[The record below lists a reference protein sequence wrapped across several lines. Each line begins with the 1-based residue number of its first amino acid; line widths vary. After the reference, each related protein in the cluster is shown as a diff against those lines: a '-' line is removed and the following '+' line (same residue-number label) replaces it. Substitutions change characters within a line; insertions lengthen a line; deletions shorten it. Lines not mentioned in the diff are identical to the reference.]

1 MTGRGAA
8 RVKPE
13 LLAPAGNPA
22 CALAAFDAGAD
33 AVYCGLK
40 KFNARERTENF
51 TFEEMDKTIVYAH
64 KLGKKVFVTLNTLI
78 QESELPALGDTL
90 ADLERLRP
98 DALIVQDT
106 GVLFAIRNFFPDLR
120 VHASTQMGLHNSAGL
135 QLARE
140 LGIRRVILE
149 RQTTLTELE
158 RMMRNRPEGMEVEI
172 FIHGA
177 LCCCISGSCLLSSW
191 MGGWSGNR
199 GKCKQPC
206 RRRYHS
212 SSGSG
217 FFLSAQDLCT
227 LELLPRILKTGV
239 VSLKIEGRLRRPD
252 YVSRTVEAYR
262 LALDAAL
269 ESPEA
274 FRDALPRAREL
285 LARTCGRRWSN
296 GFYTEDSAGTLVKHD
311 SLGASGLL
319 CGKVQAVSRKGFTLS
334 AMRRIHVGDL
344 LRIQPR
350 SGDEGPAVSV
360 TAMIRDGEN
369 LRAVSRGETCFIPTD
384 REIPTDAFVYKTGES
399 CPDYSRRIA
408 ALPRSKPALPLDISI
423 SRTEFRIRTG
433 SGLTWTKELQLQEA
447 GKHPLSPDRI
457 VQDFTSATFDEWE
470 AGDVRCEIQDN
481 PFLPASVL
489 KALRTEFREWMR
501 DRFDPGEADRA
512 VQEKLQAFH
521 DALNA
526 PVGRRNGTEKER
538 DSVILPRGKK
548 APQPCLAI
556 IREAEDHPA
565 PGEELLL
572 PFFVPET
579 KLPELRSV
587 LHDFARRGG
596 KAVRITS
603 LHHLALLK
611 GSGLQ
616 VRTCMPL
623 PVCNRFAVK
632 LLAGQGVCGVQL
644 WLELG
649 KSELE
654 LLAAHS
660 ELPVEI
666 YRYGRPVLLTT
677 RAAIPAGDTIT
688 DARGNAF
695 RLRRDAGFTR
705 LTSEKVFSIPGIPG
719 ADSSL
724 ADLRNADWNE
734 PETASFNFQFGLQ

>member
-1 MTGRGAA
+1 MR
-8 RVKPE
+8 PE

-51 TFEEMDKTIVYAH
+51 SFEEMDKIIVYAH
-64 KLGKKVFVTLNTLI
+64 KLGRKVFVTLNTLI
-78 QESELPALGDTL
+78 QDSELPALGDTL
-90 ADLERLRP
+90 SELDRLRP
-98 DALIVQDT
+98 DALIVQDS
-106 GVLFAIRNFFPDLR
+106 GVLFAIRNYFPDLR

-135 QLARE
+135 ALADE
-140 LGIRRVILE
+140 LGIKRVILE
-149 RQTTLTELE
+149 RQTTLSELE
-158 RMMRNRPEGMEVEI
+158 LMMRNKPPGMEVEI

-191 MGGWSGNR
+191 LGGWSGNR

-239 VSLKIEGRLRRPD
+239 ASLKIEGRLRRPD

-262 LALDAAL
+262 LALDSAM

-274 FRDALPRAREL
+274 FRNALPRAREI
-285 LARTCGRRWSN
+285 LARTCGRRWSE
-296 GFYTEDSAGTLVKHD
+296 GFYTEGSAKTLVKYD
-311 SLGASGLL
+311 SMGASGLL
-319 CGKVQAVSRKGFTLS
+319 CGKVLSVSRKGFTLS

-360 TAMIRDGEN
+360 TALVRDGEN
-369 LRAVSRGETCFIPTD
+369 IRSVSRGETCFVPTD
-384 REIPTDAFVYKTGES
+384 REVLPDSFVYKTGES
-399 CPDYSRRIA
+399 CPDYTRRIA
-408 ALPRSKPALPLDISI
+408 ALPQSKPALPLDIFI
-423 SRTEFRIRTG
+423 SRTEIRIRTG
-433 SGLTWTKELQLQEA
+433 TGLQWAKEIQLDEA
-447 GKHPLSPDRI
+447 GRHPLSPERLE
-457 VQDFTSATFDEWE
+457 QEFTSASYDGWE
-470 AGDVRCEIQDN
+470 AGPVRCTIEGN

-489 KALRTEFREWMR
+489 KSLRIEFREWIR
-501 DRFDPGEADRA
+501 DRFDPAAEADLAIRT
-512 VQEKLQAFH
+512 KLDAFRN
-521 DALNA
+521 ALNA
-526 PVGRRNGTEKER
+526 PAGKRKNAARIP

-548 APQPCLAI
+548 APRSGFTV
-556 IREAEDHPA
+556 IREMEDDPS
-565 PGEELLL
+565 PREELLL

-579 KLPELRSV
+579 KLPEIR
-587 LHDFARRGG
+587 AAIRRYAEKGG
-596 KAVRITS
+596 TTVRITS

-611 GSGLQ
+611 GSPLTI
-616 VRTCMPL
+616 RTCMPL
-623 PVCNRFAVK
+623 PVCSRFAVRQ
-632 LLAGQGVCGVQL
+632 LAELGVSGVQL

-649 KSELE
+649 RTELE
-654 LLAAHS
+654 RLAAAS
-660 ELPVEI
+660 DLPSEI

-677 RAAIPAGDTIT
+677 RAAIPAGEEIT
-688 DARGNAF
+688 DVRGNVF
-695 RLRRDAGFTR
+695 QVRKSGGFTR
-705 LTSEKVFSIPGIPG
+705 LTAKKVFSIPDIPG
-719 ADSSL
+719 ADCSL

-734 PETASFNFQFGLQ
+734 PDTASFNFQFGLQ